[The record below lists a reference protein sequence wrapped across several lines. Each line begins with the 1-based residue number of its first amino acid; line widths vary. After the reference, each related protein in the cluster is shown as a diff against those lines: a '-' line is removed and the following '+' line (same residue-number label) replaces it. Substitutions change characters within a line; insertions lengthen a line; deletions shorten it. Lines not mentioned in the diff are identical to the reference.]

1 MLMEVKNNIRY
12 FFNAIKIGIKSAMAY
27 KVSFLVQ
34 VIFMVINN
42 FFFLIFW
49 GVIFSNT
56 GESSGITF
64 NNVLYLWSFSTIAYG
79 VTYFFFGG
87 VRKINDYII
96 TGSMDSFLLQPK
108 NILLNILTSQCNFSA
123 FGDIL
128 YGLVVGIVATGGDI
142 LKIIV
147 LILLGIF
154 VSVFFISTEVI
165 LRSLTV
171 WLGDTKTIANRYVEM
186 LLITFS
192 TYPENIFK
200 TRIKVL
206 LYTVIP
212 VAYLAYLPSN
222 IMYQFNV
229 LDLLCIL
236 LAGGIYLFLAIFVF
250 YKAIKNYESGNN
262 MSMKG

>member
-12 FFNAIKIGIKSAMAY
+12 FFNAVKIGIKSAMAY

-108 NILLNILTSQCNFSA
+108 NILLNVLTSQCNFSA

-128 YGLVVGIVATGGDI
+128 YGLAVGIAATGGDI
-142 LKIIV
+142 SKMII
-147 LILLGIF
+147 LIFLGIF
-154 VSVFFISTEVI
+154 VSVFFISTEII

-171 WLGDTKTIANRYVEM
+171 WIGDTKTIANRYVEM

-200 TRIKVL
+200 TGIKVL

-222 IMYQFNV
+222 IMYQFNI
-229 LDLLCIL
+229 LDLLCVL
-236 LAGGIYLFLAIFVF
+236 LAGGIYLVLAIFVF

>member
-12 FFNAIKIGIKSAMAY
+12 FFNAVKIAIRSAMAY

-34 VIFMVINN
+34 VIFMIINN
-42 FFFLIFW
+42 SFFLIFW
-49 GVIFSNT
+49 SVIFSNT
-56 GESSGITF
+56 GENSGITF

-96 TGSMDSFLLQPK
+96 TGSLDSFLLQPK
-108 NILLNILTSQCNFSA
+108 NILLNVLTSQCSFSA

-128 YGLVVGIVATGGDI
+128 YGAVVGIVATSGDAF
-142 LKIIV
+142 KIML
-147 LILLGIF
+147 LIILGIF
-154 VSVFFISTEVI
+154 VSVFFISTEII
-165 LRSLTV
+165 LRSLSV
-171 WLGDTKTIANRYVEM
+171 WIGDTKTIANRYIEM

-200 TRIKVL
+200 TGIKAL

-212 VAYLAYLPSN
+212 VAYLAYLPAN
-222 IMYQFNV
+222 IVNEFNMYQLACV
-229 LDLLCIL
+229 LIV
-236 LAGGIYLFLAIFVF
+236 GIIYLFLAIFVF
-250 YKAIKNYESGNN
+250 YKALKNYESGNN

>member
-27 KVSFLVQ
+27 KISFLVQ

-64 NNVLYLWSFSTIAYG
+64 NNVLYLWSFSSMAYG
-79 VTYFFFGG
+79 ITYFFFGG

-108 NILLNILTSQCNFSA
+108 NVLLNVLTSQCSFSA

-128 YGLVVGIVATGGDI
+128 YGLVIGIIASGGDI
-142 LKIIV
+142 GKIV
-147 LILLGIF
+147 LLILLGTF
-154 VSVFFISTEVI
+154 VSVFFISTEII
-165 LRSLTV
+165 LRSLSV
-171 WLGDTKTIANRYVEM
+171 WIGDTKTIANRYVEM
-186 LLITFS
+186 LLLTFS

-200 TRIKVL
+200 TGIKVL

-212 VAYLAYLPSN
+212 VAYLAYLPANMMNNFN
-222 IMYQFNV
+222 I
-229 LDLLCIL
+229 LDLICVIL
-236 LAGGIYLFLAIFVF
+236 VGSIYMFMAIFTF
-250 YKAIKNYESGNN
+250 YKAMKSYESGNSI
-262 MSMKG
+262 SMKG